1 MLLNARQ
8 IERGA
13 GKERIILLAIED
25 ITERKE
31 IENRLAMAKIAA
43 EAANQAKSEFLA
55 NMSHELRTPLNAII
69 GFSEVLYDQKF
80 GPLNETQRDY
90 LNDVLES
97 SKHLLSLIND
107 ILDLAKVES
116 GKMEL
121 VLSNFSLKELLEHS
135 LVFIKEKAFKQNI
148 ELSLG
153 IADEVGYL
161 RADERKVKQILFN
174 LLSNADKFTPD
185 GGKIGINARITGS
198 EVEVSVWDTGI
209 GIAPEDQG
217 KLFKEFIQLEN
228 TLTKQYKGSGLGL
241 SLAKKLVELH
251 GGKIWLESE
260 GKGKGSN
267 FKFTLPIKGE
277 K

>member
-1 MLLNARQ
+1 L
-8 IERGA
+8 
-13 GKERIILLAIED
+13 GKDRIILLAIED
-25 ITERKE
+25 ITKRRE

-121 VLSNFSLKELLEHS
+121 ALSNFSLKELLEHS
-135 LVFIKEKAFKQNI
+135 LIFIKEKAFKQNI

-153 IADEVGYL
+153 IAEEVGYI
-161 RADERKVKQILFN
+161 RADERKVRQIVFN
-174 LLSNADKFTPD
+174 LLSNAIKFTLD
-185 GGKIGINARITGS
+185 GGKIGIHARIIGF
-198 EVEVSVWDTGI
+198 EAEVSVWDTGI
-209 GIAPEDQG
+209 GIAPEDQS
-217 KLFKEFIQLEN
+217 KLFEEFVQLEN
-228 TLTKQYKGSGLGL
+228 TRTKQYKGSGLGL
-241 SLAKKLVELH
+241 SLAKKLVTLH
-251 GGKIWLESE
+251 GGKIWIESE
-260 GKGKGSN
+260 GKGKGSI
-267 FKFTLPIKGE
+267 FKFTLPIRGE